1 MKAVRFSEFGG
12 PEKLQIVDLPQPT
25 VGRGKVL
32 VRVKAAGLNP
42 GESMIRQGLFEDFF
56 PTKLPCG
63 EGSDFAGIVQ
73 ELGQGAVNFKLGD
86 EVVGYT
92 NNRASHAEF
101 VLADVGKL
109 TPKPKSVSWEIAGS
123 LFVSG
128 NTAVA
133 SVKAVGVKPGDTV
146 AIAGAAGGVGGIASQ
161 LAVIRGAH
169 VIGIADKNCH
179 EWLRANGIT
188 PVDYHGDIAAEIRRL
203 ASVIDAFIDTVGDG
217 YVELALELGV
227 SPARINTTI
236 DFEAAHTYHAQSKG
250 SADANGKQSLQTILR
265 YIDEGRLAVPI
276 AQTFSIDQVRDA
288 YIYME
293 KKHELGKTVIRF

>member
-1 MKAVRFSEFGG
+1 
-12 PEKLQIVDLPQPT
+12 
-25 VGRGKVL
+25 
-32 VRVKAAGLNP
+32 
-42 GESMIRQGLFEDFF
+42 
-56 PTKLPCG
+56 
-63 EGSDFAGIVQ
+63 
-73 ELGQGAVNFKLGD
+73 
-86 EVVGYT
+86 
-92 NNRASHAEF
+92 
-101 VLADVGKL
+101 
-109 TPKPKSVSWEIAGS
+109 
-123 LFVSG
+123 
-128 NTAVA
+128 
-133 SVKAVGVKPGDTV
+133 
-146 AIAGAAGGVGGIASQ
+146 
-161 LAVIRGAH
+161 
-169 VIGIADKNCH
+169 
-179 EWLRANGIT
+179 
-188 PVDYHGDIAAEIRRL
+188 VDYHGDIAAEIRRL